1 MGERT
6 MTSEVTALLRPGD
19 RAPNVVLPAVNQ
31 DGTISF
37 EDYWSRGWLLL
48 GLFRGVF
55 CPFCRRQ
62 LVQLAGMLPR
72 FSDLQVTTVV
82 VVNSPLDRARLYFTR
97 RPTPLVLA
105 ADPERVSH
113 RAFGGPL
120 HLRTLHGLTSDE
132 VDALLYGPEAV
143 LVDPTG
149 ELGRPTPFVAARHEL
164 NRRDGYVL
172 TADEEQ
178 VRAAGP
184 GLQML
189 FLIDRGGVIRW
200 RWIETAEQPRAFGRL
215 FPLSGLLA
223 EVGTTVACADV
234 SR

>member
-1 MGERT
+1 M
-6 MTSEVTALLRPGD
+6 V
-19 RAPNVVLPAVNQ
+19 
-31 DGTISF
+31 
-37 EDYWSRGWLLL
+37 
-48 GLFRGVF
+48 
-55 CPFCRRQ
+55 
-62 LVQLAGMLPR
+62 PR

-105 ADPERVSH
+105 ADPERVSY
-113 RAFGGPL
+113 RAFGGPP
-120 HLRTLHGLTSDE
+120 HLSTLHGLTSDQA
-132 VDALLYGPEAV
+132 DALIEGL

-149 ELGRPTPFVAARHEL
+149 ELGQPTPFAAARHEL
-164 NRRDGYVL
+164 NRRDEYVL

-200 RWIETAEQPRAFGRL
+200 RWIETEGQARGL
-215 FPLSGLLA
+215 GLLLPMSRLLE
-223 EVGTTVACADV
+223 EVETTVACANG
-234 SR
+234 SAARPER

>member
-1 MGERT
+1 M
-6 MTSEVTALLRPGD
+6 V
-19 RAPNVVLPAVNQ
+19 
-31 DGTISF
+31 
-37 EDYWSRGWLLL
+37 
-48 GLFRGVF
+48 
-55 CPFCRRQ
+55 
-62 LVQLAGMLPR
+62 PR

-113 RAFGGPL
+113 RAFGGPP
-120 HLRTLHGLTSDE
+120 HLSTLHGLTSDQA
-132 VDALLYGPEAV
+132 DALIYGPEAV

-149 ELGRPTPFVAARHEL
+149 ELGQPTPFVAARHEL

-172 TADEEQ
+172 TTGEEQ

-200 RWIETAEQPRAFGRL
+200 RWIETEKQVRDIGLLLPMSR
-215 FPLSGLLA
+215 LLA
-223 EVGTTVACADV
+223 EVGTTVASADAA
-234 SR
+234 R

>member
-1 MGERT
+1 
-6 MTSEVTALLRPGD
+6 
-19 RAPNVVLPAVNQ
+19 
-31 DGTISF
+31 
-37 EDYWSRGWLLL
+37 
-48 GLFRGVF
+48 
-55 CPFCRRQ
+55 
-62 LVQLAGMLPR
+62 MLPR
-72 FSDLQVTTVV
+72 FNALQVTTVV
-82 VVNSPLDRARLYFTR
+82 VVNSPLDRARFYFTR

-105 ADPERVSH
+105 ADPARVSH

-120 HLRTLHGLTSDE
+120 HMSALHGLTQDQ
-132 VDALLYGPEAV
+132 VAAILFGPEAV

-149 ELGRPTPFVAARHEL
+149 ELGQPTPFVAARQEL
-164 NRRDGYVL
+164 NRRDEYVL

-200 RWIETAEQPRAFGRL
+200 RWLETQEHARAIGLL
-215 FPLSGLLA
+215 FPMSRLLA
-223 EVGTTVACADV
+223 EVGTTVASANA

>member
-1 MGERT
+1 M
-6 MTSEVTALLRPGD
+6 V
-19 RAPNVVLPAVNQ
+19 
-31 DGTISF
+31 
-37 EDYWSRGWLLL
+37 
-48 GLFRGVF
+48 
-55 CPFCRRQ
+55 
-62 LVQLAGMLPR
+62 PR
-72 FSDLQVTTVV
+72 FSDLQVTTIV
-82 VVNSPLDRARLYFTR
+82 VVNSPLDRARFYFTR

-113 RAFGGPL
+113 RAFGGPP
-120 HLRTLHGLTSDE
+120 HLRTLHGLTSDQ
-132 VDALLYGPEAV
+132 VNAIIYGPEAI

-149 ELGRPTPFVAARHEL
+149 ELGQPTPFVAARNEL

-178 VRAAGP
+178 VRTAGS

-200 RWIETAEQPRAFGRL
+200 RWIETEQQARGLGLL
-215 FPLSGLLA
+215 FPMARLLA
-223 EVGTTVACADV
+223 EVGTTVASADV